1 MNIKYSFIFTLIT
14 AILISAIIFNGQGM
28 NLSDNR
34 HESIVFKVA
43 GDNNFPPYEYVDENE
58 NYVGFNVDIM
68 RAIALSTGVE
78 VYFYPMTWNETG
90 EKLLNGDVDIIQGMK
105 YTKERDRYYDFS
117 EEYLENSQ
125 SIFVQSDNVSINE
138 FKDLTGKRIALQ
150 RGDVATDTLNKLKD
164 AYIVFTENQE
174 QAINEL
180 LEGHADA
187 YIGNTLTGGYLI
199 NKLGAMEK
207 VKIVGETLNPTKYSM
222 AVKEGSKETLEIIN
236 KGIAEIKRNG
246 TYDKIYRKWFGRP
259 VGFPSWY
266 LKRMLYLVAGVV
278 MIFLVTII
286 VSFRWTTILKREV
299 ANRTR
304 ELNDA
309 NLVLQNRN
317 RQINL
322 ERDFIE
328 QLLNN
333 ISNGVVTVNDK
344 DVITFA
350 NKPAEKILNLG
361 SNILVGNNYRETL
374 IKDIFSRDK
383 LPQDRGNKE
392 IFIDNRKAFISYRID
407 LLHNMD
413 DEEEAIVIFRDMT
426 EEKLMQESIR
436 TKDKL
441 QSLGNL
447 ITGIA
452 HEIRNPLTS
461 IKAYASLIPKKLE
474 DPKFRMMISKDI
486 PQEIDR
492 LNALINSLLEYSRP
506 RKPFME
512 NVCLFD
518 ELNSALL
525 LLKNNIQKGHI
536 KLKNNVGKEL
546 YVSFD
551 KNHLRQILINILL
564 NAFESM
570 DDKEKIIN
578 ISAEAQ
584 GNIISLSIEDNGC
597 GIDENDLSKVYNPFY
612 TTKPTGT
619 GLGLYVCYQ
628 LASENNAD
636 IKIDSIIGEGT
647 TCTLVFKEAEEY
659 MHGEAF
665 NS

>member
-1 MNIKYSFIFTLIT
+1 MKNKFAVIIALIFILFLAAMI
-14 AILISAIIFNGQGM
+14 
-28 NLSDNR
+28 LSDPGTELIDNR
-34 HESIVFKVA
+34 QESIVFKVA

-68 RAIALSTGVE
+68 RAIALTTGVE
-78 VYFYPMTWNETG
+78 VYFHPMTWDEVG
-90 EKLLNGDVDIIQGMK
+90 GKLLNGDVDIIQGMK
-105 YTKERDRYYDFS
+105 YTKERDKYFDYS

-125 SIFVQSDNVSINE
+125 SIFVQADDKSINE
-138 FKDLTGKRIALQ
+138 LKDLSGMRIALQ
-150 RGDVATDTLNKLKD
+150 RGDVAEDTINKLKD
-164 AYIVFTENQE
+164 TRIIYTENQE
-174 QAINEL
+174 QAIHTL
-180 LEGHADA
+180 LEGNADA

-199 NKLGAMEK
+199 NRIGEMDKI
-207 VKIVGETLNPTKYSM
+207 KIVGRTLNPTKYSL
-222 AVKEGSKETLEIIN
+222 AVREGNTETLEIIN
-236 KGIAEIKRNG
+236 KGLAQIKRNG

-259 VGFPSWY
+259 ISFSSWY
-266 LKRMLYLVAGVV
+266 LRRIVFLVSGVV
-278 MIFLVTII
+278 LIFIIAII
-286 VSFRWTTILKREV
+286 VSFRWTRILKKEV
-299 ANRTR
+299 GNRTR
-304 ELNDA
+304 DLNDA

-333 ISNGVVTVNDK
+333 ISNGVVTINNTDI
-344 DVITFA
+344 ITFA
-350 NKPAEKILNLG
+350 NKPSEKILKSGNKNLVG
-361 SNILVGNNYRETL
+361 SNYKETL
-374 IKDIFSRDK
+374 IRDLFSRDK
-383 LPQDRGNKE
+383 LPQYKGNTE
-392 IFIDNRKAFISYRID
+392 IFVGGRKVYISYRLD
-407 LLHNMD
+407 LLHNID
-413 DEEEAIVIFRDMT
+413 DEEEAIVIFRDIT
-426 EEKLMQESIR
+426 EEKMMQESIR

-461 IKAYASLIPKKLE
+461 IKAYAELIPRKHE

-492 LNALINSLLEYSRP
+492 LNTLINDLIEYSRP

-512 NVCLFD
+512 NIRLYD
-518 ELNSALL
+518 ALESALL
-525 LLKNNIQKGHI
+525 LLKNNLQKEHI
-536 KLKNNVGKEL
+536 RLENNVDKDL
-546 YVSFD
+546 FVSFD

-570 DDKEKIIN
+570 NKKEKTIKIVTN
-578 ISAEAQ
+578 TQA
-584 GNIISLSIEDNGC
+584 NTVYLSIKDNGC
-597 GIDENDLSKVYNPFY
+597 GIDENSISKVYNPFY

-619 GLGLYVCYQ
+619 GLGLYVSYQ
-628 LASENNAD
+628 LASENNGD

-647 TCTLVFKEAEEY
+647 TCTVIFKGMEEY
-659 MHGEAF
+659 KHGEAF